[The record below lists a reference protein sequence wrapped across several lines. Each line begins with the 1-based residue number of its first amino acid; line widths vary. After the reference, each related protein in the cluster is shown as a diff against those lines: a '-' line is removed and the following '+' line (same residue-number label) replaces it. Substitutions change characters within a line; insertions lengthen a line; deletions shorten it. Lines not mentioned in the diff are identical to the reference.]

1 MPPYIVFWCLLFLS
15 SDIIS
20 IEEIGKSE
28 FEKVLQM
35 VFTAWLAIVYVL
47 LIIITAIAFV
57 RKKKVA
63 GIITTAIM
71 VLGIVVLGYLWF
83 TSSM

>member
-1 MPPYIVFWCLLFLS
+1 MGFV
-15 SDIIS
+15 
-20 IEEIGKSE
+20 E
-28 FEKVLQM
+28 VLQM
-35 VFTAWLAIVYVL
+35 GFTAWLAIVYML

-63 GIITTAIM
+63 GFITTAIM

-83 TSSM
+83 TSPM

>member
-1 MPPYIVFWCLLFLS
+1 MVIQEDKFQF
-15 SDIIS
+15 
-20 IEEIGKSE
+20 EEM
-28 FEKVLQM
+28 LQM
-35 VFTAWLAIVYVL
+35 GFTAWLAMVYVL

-63 GIITTAIM
+63 EIITTAIM
-71 VLGIVVLGYLWF
+71 VLGIVALGYLWF

>member
-1 MPPYIVFWCLLFLS
+1 MTKKYIKSGF
-15 SDIIS
+15 
-20 IEEIGKSE
+20 EE
-28 FEKVLQM
+28 VLQM
-35 VFTAWLAIVYVL
+35 GFTAWLAIVYVL

>member
-1 MPPYIVFWCLLFLS
+1 MCPEPDRGV
-15 SDIIS
+15 
-20 IEEIGKSE
+20 EE
-28 FEKVLQM
+28 VLQM
-35 VFTAWLAIVYVL
+35 GFTAWLAIVYVL

-57 RKKKVA
+57 RKKKVV

>member
-1 MPPYIVFWCLLFLS
+1 MLCITDTCLNGQHVESQF
-15 SDIIS
+15 
-20 IEEIGKSE
+20 EEM
-28 FEKVLQM
+28 LQM
-35 VFTAWLAIVYVL
+35 GFTAWLAIVYVL

-57 RKKKVA
+57 RKKKDA

-71 VLGIVVLGYLWF
+71 VLEIVVLGYLWF

>member
-1 MPPYIVFWCLLFLS
+1 MFSGALGGGLYFSFALCYNEFDKSVF
-15 SDIIS
+15 
-20 IEEIGKSE
+20 EE
-28 FEKVLQM
+28 VLQ
-35 VFTAWLAIVYVL
+35 VGFTAWLAIVYVL